1 MSFAPKTILGVDR
14 MNSDPQKPYKTES
27 GIKLLVYYIRQ
38 DDPKKCTAVHLNKM
52 GKVELVHKAGNLPRN
67 AVLLNPFSTK
77 ALSIEDLPAI
87 QTKGLIGLD
96 CSWVSAKK
104 VFGIEEGNEVQLKS
118 TRSWR
123 FVDRILPYLLAA
135 NPVNYGKPCKLSTA
149 EALAAGLYIVGY
161 KKDARYL
168 MEGFKWGENFFAL
181 NFELLEAYADAK
193 SSLEVVQIQNDYL
206 DTIYKKE

>member
-1 MSFAPKTILGVDR
+1 MGFVLKTFFGVVR
-14 MNSDPQKPYKTES
+14 MNSDTPKPYKTES
-27 GIKLLVYYIRQ
+27 GVKLLVFYIRQ

-52 GKVELVHKAGNLPRN
+52 GKVEMVHKAGYLPRN
-67 AVLLNPFSTK
+67 AVLLNPFSLK

-104 VFGIEEGNEVQLKS
+104 VFGIEVGDEIQLKS
-118 TRSWR
+118 KGSWR

-168 MEGFKWGENFFAL
+168 LDGFKWGENFFAL

-193 SSLEVVQIQNDYL
+193 SSLEVVKIQNDYL

>member
-1 MSFAPKTILGVDR
+1 

-27 GIKLLVYYIRQ
+27 GVKLLVYYIRQ

-52 GKVELVHKAGNLPRN
+52 GKVEMISKAGNLPKN
-67 AVLLNPFSTK
+67 AVLLNPFSLK

-104 VFGIEEGNEVQLKS
+104 VFGIEDGDEVRLKS
-118 TRSWR
+118 KGSWR
-123 FVDRILPYLLAA
+123 FIDRILPYLLAA
-135 NPVNYGKPCKLSTA
+135 NSVNYGKPCQLSTA
-149 EALAAGLYIVGY
+149 EALAAGLYIIGY
-161 KKDARYL
+161 KKDARSL
-168 MEGFKWGENFFAL
+168 LNGFKWGESFFAL

>member
-1 MSFAPKTILGVDR
+1 
-14 MNSDPQKPYKTES
+14 MNSDPQRPYKTES
-27 GIKLLVYYIRQ
+27 GVKLLVYYIRQ

-77 ALSIEDLPAI
+77 ALSIEDLPVI

-123 FVDRILPYLLAA
+123 FVDRILP
-135 NPVNYGKPCKLSTA
+135 
-149 EALAAGLYIVGY
+149 
-161 KKDARYL
+161 
-168 MEGFKWGENFFAL
+168 
-181 NFELLEAYADAK
+181 
-193 SSLEVVQIQNDYL
+193 
-206 DTIYKKE
+206 